1 MGLDTYLIDYI
12 VFCNICP
19 SVSVVIVYLRET
31 RLLPGVSKYIDK
43 IYRNMQSLE
52 SVYTRQ
58 PLLKEALVSMLL

>member
-1 MGLDTYLIDYI
+1 MSLDTYLMDYI